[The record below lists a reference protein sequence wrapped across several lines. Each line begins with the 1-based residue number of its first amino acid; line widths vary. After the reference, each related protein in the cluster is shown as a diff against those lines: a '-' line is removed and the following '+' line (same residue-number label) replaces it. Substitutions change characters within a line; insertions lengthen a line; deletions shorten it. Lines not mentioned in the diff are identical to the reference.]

1 MLRRYTAWS
10 RVRRPNHGHTHLHGE
25 LPELFAGRR
34 PIHVRRDD
42 ARSFL
47 LELEP
52 TSQFRGGGR
61 LARALQA
68 HQQDHRGADRREV
81 EACRVP
87 PSRATISSRTS
98 FTTCWPGLTD
108 LSCSAPTARS
118 RTRSTKPRVT
128 SKLTSASSK

>member
-10 RVRRPNHGHTHLHGE
+10 MVRRPKHGHTHLHGE

-68 HQQDHRGADRREV
+68 HQQDPRGADRREV
-81 EACRVP
+81 EARSEERRVGKE
-87 PSRATISSRTS
+87 
-98 FTTCWPGLTD
+98 C
-108 LSCSAPTARS
+108 RS
-118 RTRSTKPRVT
+118 RWW
-128 SKLTSASSK
+128 AYH